1 MNFIRLLIDT
11 QGLILPGILLAL
23 VVISLVFNVSRKSK
37 YQRETS
43 DLEENLQVGD
53 KVKTYAGIYGVVESI
68 QEALDGSKVVLI
80 KTGDGDKVSY
90 FSMDIAAIYSLD
102 FKDEEE
108 KDENEESALV
118 NEESN
123 QENEVEVKEVEGK
136 VEEVVEEP
144 VEVVEQQESAEEVT
158 EEVVEETTEEV

>member
-1 MNFIRLLIDT
+1 MNIIRLLIDT

-23 VVISLVFNVSRKSK
+23 VVISLVFNISRKSK
-37 YQRETS
+37 YQRETA

-80 KTGDGDKVSY
+80 KTGEGDKVSY

-102 FKDEEE
+102 FKDEE
-108 KDENEESALV
+108 KDENEDTASV
-118 NEESN
+118 SEESN
-123 QENEVEVKEVEGK
+123 QENEGEVKELEEEVD
-136 VEEVVEEP
+136 EVVEES
-144 VEVVEQQESAEEVT
+144 VEVVEEQESAEEVI
-158 EEVVEETTEEV
+158 EQIVEETSEEV